1 MQFDINKYKEI
12 MKHIDENEE
21 DDMEIV
27 SFTDKDILD
36 RVKKNGY
43 YTLNGS
49 VEALEKLEKET
60 NKEI

>member
-12 MKHIDENEE
+12 MKHIDEEE
-21 DDMEIV
+21 GDDMETV
-27 SFTDKDILD
+27 SFSDKDIFGK
-36 RVKKNGY
+36 VKQNGY

>member
-12 MKHIDENEE
+12 MKHIDEEEE

-36 RVKKNGY
+36 KVRKNGY

-49 VEALEKLEKET
+49 AEEIEKLEEELKK
-60 NKEI
+60 NG

>member
-1 MQFDINKYKEI
+1 MQFDIDKYKEI
-12 MKHIDENEE
+12 MKHIDEEEE

-36 RVKKNGY
+36 KVKKNGY

-49 VEALEKLEKET
+49 VEELEKLEKET

>member
-12 MKHIDENEE
+12 MKHIDEEEE

-36 RVKKNGY
+36 KVKKNGY

>member
-1 MQFDINKYKEI
+1 MQFDIDKYKEI
-12 MKHIDENEE
+12 MKHIDEEEE

-36 RVKKNGY
+36 KVKKNGY

>member
-12 MKHIDENEE
+12 MKHIDEEEE

>member
-1 MQFDINKYKEI
+1 MQFDIDKYKEI
-12 MKHIDENEE
+12 MKHIDEEE

-49 VEALEKLEKET
+49 VEAREKLEKET

>member
-12 MKHIDENEE
+12 MKHIDEEEE
-21 DDMEIV
+21 DDIEIV

-36 RVKKNGY
+36 KVKKNGC

>member
-1 MQFDINKYKEI
+1 MQFDIDKYKEI
-12 MKHIDENEE
+12 MKHIDEEE
-21 DDMEIV
+21 YDMEIV

-36 RVKKNGY
+36 KIKKNGY

>member
-1 MQFDINKYKEI
+1 MQFDIDKYKEI
-12 MKHIDENEE
+12 MKHIDEEE

-36 RVKKNGY
+36 KIKKNGY

>member
-1 MQFDINKYKEI
+1 
-12 MKHIDENEE
+12 MKHIDEEEE

-27 SFTDKDILD
+27 QFTDKDILD
-36 RVKKNGY
+36 KVKKNGY

>member
-1 MQFDINKYKEI
+1 MQFDIDKYKEI
-12 MKHIDENEE
+12 MKHIDEEE

-36 RVKKNGY
+36 KIKKNGY

-49 VEALEKLEKET
+49 VETLEKLEKET

>member
-1 MQFDINKYKEI
+1 MQFDIDKYKEI
-12 MKHIDENEE
+12 MKHIDEE

-36 RVKKNGY
+36 KVKKNGY

-49 VEALEKLEKET
+49 VEVLEKLEKET

>member
-1 MQFDINKYKEI
+1 MQFDINKYNEI
-12 MKHIDENEE
+12 MKHIDEEEE

-27 SFTDKDILD
+27 SFTDEDILD
-36 RVKKNGY
+36 KVKKNGY

>member
-12 MKHIDENEE
+12 MKHIDEEEE

-27 SFTDKDILD
+27 SFSDKDILD
-36 RVKKNGY
+36 KVKKNGY

-49 VEALEKLEKET
+49 AEALEKLEKEM
-60 NKEI
+60 NKEK

>member
-1 MQFDINKYKEI
+1 
-12 MKHIDENEE
+12 MKHIDEE

>member
-1 MQFDINKYKEI
+1 MQFDIDKYKEI
-12 MKHIDENEE
+12 MKHIDEEEE

-36 RVKKNGY
+36 KVKKNGY

-49 VEALEKLEKET
+49 VEALEKLEKEK

>member
-1 MQFDINKYKEI
+1 MQFDIDKYKEI
-12 MKHIDENEE
+12 MKHIDEEDE

-36 RVKKNGY
+36 KVKKNGY

>member
-21 DDMEIV
+21 DDMAIV

-36 RVKKNGY
+36 KVKQNGY

-49 VEALEKLEKET
+49 VEALEKLEK
-60 NKEI
+60 

>member
-1 MQFDINKYKEI
+1 VQFDIDKYKEI
-12 MKHIDENEE
+12 MKHIDEEEE

-36 RVKKNGY
+36 KVKKNGY

>member
-1 MQFDINKYKEI
+1 
-12 MKHIDENEE
+12 MKHIDEEEE

-36 RVKKNGY
+36 KVKKNGC